1 MKKIII
7 ITICLLMTVLYSCKA
22 EEAENMEVTNSAT
35 ITVINDVKEADFWIL
50 PQTQENQKTT
60 LWGTATAAKVQ
71 TGESRQA
78 FLSEPGDGGL
88 YLLRMIDADGFFY
101 SADGIILRS
110 GWVIRIKGNDRHE
123 VTAEVTDENG
133 ALDNT
138 YDVFSARL

>member
-1 MKKIII
+1 
-7 ITICLLMTVLYSCKA
+7 
-22 EEAENMEVTNSAT
+22 MEVTNSAT
-35 ITVINDVKEADFWIL
+35 ITIINDVKEADFWIL

-78 FLSEPGDGGL
+78 ILSEPGDGGL

-138 YDVFSARL
+138 YAVFSARL